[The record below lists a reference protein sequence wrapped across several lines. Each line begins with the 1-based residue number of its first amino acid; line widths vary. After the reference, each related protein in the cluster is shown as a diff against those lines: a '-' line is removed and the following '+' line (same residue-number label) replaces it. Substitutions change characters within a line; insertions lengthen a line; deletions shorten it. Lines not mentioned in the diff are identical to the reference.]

1 MYFQELQSVQGQL
14 VAERSRCFNLEVK
27 IHFPIFEVNSCFMCV
42 EFEYIG
48 NVCFQAKISEL
59 QKLLESMQ
67 SVEDQVQALRQKKSA
82 FDQEIEHAAT
92 AQRQSSGGVW
102 RLFGGSEK

>member
-1 MYFQELQSVQGQL
+1 LRYS
-14 VAERSRCFNLEVK
+14 
-27 IHFPIFEVNSCFMCV
+27 H
-42 EFEYIG
+42 IG
-48 NVCFQAKISEL
+48 DVCLQAKIEEL
-59 QKLLESMQ
+59 RKLLESMQ

-82 FDQEIEHAAT
+82 FDQEMEQAAT

>member
-1 MYFQELQSVQGQL
+1 MLLRDRDALTWRLKFTFQFLSELWIYG
-14 VAERSRCFNLEVK
+14 
-27 IHFPIFEVNSCFMCV
+27 CV
-42 EFEYIG
+42 GFEYISI
-48 NVCFQAKISEL
+48 VCFQAKITEL

-67 SVEDQVQALRQKKSA
+67 SVEDQVNALREKKSA
-82 FDQEIEHAAT
+82 LDQEMEHAAT

>member
-1 MYFQELQSVQGQL
+1 L
-14 VAERSRCFNLEVK
+14 
-27 IHFPIFEVNSCFMCV
+27 
-42 EFEYIG
+42 
-48 NVCFQAKISEL
+48 QAKIEEL
-59 QKLLESMQ
+59 RKLLESMQ

-82 FDQEIEHAAT
+82 LDQEMEQAAT

>member
-1 MYFQELQSVQGQL
+1 
-14 VAERSRCFNLEVK
+14 
-27 IHFPIFEVNSCFMCV
+27 
-42 EFEYIG
+42 
-48 NVCFQAKISEL
+48 
-59 QKLLESMQ
+59 MQ

-82 FDQEIEHAAT
+82 LDQEMEQAAT